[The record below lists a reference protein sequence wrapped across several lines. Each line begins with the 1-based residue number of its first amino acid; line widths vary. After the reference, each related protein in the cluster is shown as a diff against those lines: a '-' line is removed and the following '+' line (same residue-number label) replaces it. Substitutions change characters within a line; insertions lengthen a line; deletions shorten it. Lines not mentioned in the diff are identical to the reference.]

1 MEKIIARERL
11 LWRDF
16 ATKCLPYGHTFPVMQ
31 RGTLAAFLAVDL
43 LLVITPG
50 ADWAYIIGVAVRERA
65 IVPAVAGV
73 VAGYAGHTV
82 LVAAGVAVIVATTPG
97 ILTAMTVAGAA
108 YLARLGVRLV
118 TSAGSDSTAP
128 RTPPRS
134 RVRIALRGAGTSGL
148 NPKGLLLYLALIPQ
162 FVHTRSGW
170 PVAAQA
176 GLLGAL
182 HMVDCG
188 AGYLAIGAIARA
200 ALADRPIAARAVTRG
215 AGAMMII
222 IGGVLLT
229 ERLFQ

>member
-1 MEKIIARERL
+1 MEIS
-11 LWRDF
+11 
-16 ATKCLPYGHTFPVMQ
+16 TV
-31 RGTLAAFLAVDL
+31 AAFLSVDL

-50 ADWAYIIGVAVRERA
+50 ADWAYVIGVAVRERA

-108 YLARLGVRLV
+108 YLAWLGIRLV
-118 TSAGSDSTAP
+118 GSAASDLTAAGA
-128 RTPPRS
+128 PPRS
-134 RVRIALRGAGTSGL
+134 RARIALRGAGTSGL

-188 AGYLAIGAIARA
+188 AGYLAIGALARA
-200 ALADRPIAARAVTRG
+200 ALADRPMAARAVTRA
-215 AGAMMII
+215 AGVMMIV
-222 IGGVLLT
+222 IGGALLA
-229 ERLFQ
+229 ERLFH